1 MDCRKCRASIFIFV
15 KSNLWLSTLVEQGQ
29 QKSLFLVMA
38 YIQMPKFEAC
48 RESLV
53 LLVLLDS
60 SQTKQVGKEK
70 DCVKDPPT
78 LDHTHHCQFP
88 RAFAVRAATAACS
101 GRGWLSSS
109 PSSQGSIGTI
119 PVGSRTTATISCRK
133 LRVWFPL
140 VRKHVALVRAKE
152 KFPQCSKHQ
161 NRTVLGNPMC
171 KWPLHWWTFFQVQQ
185 SDPDLR
191 G

>member
-1 MDCRKCRASIFIFV
+1 MMDCRKCRASIFIFV
-15 KSNLWLSTLVEQGQ
+15 GSCGVEKKMTFYPRGAGPTEESLLVI
-29 QKSLFLVMA
+29 A
-38 YIQMPKFEAC
+38 YIRMPKFEAC

-70 DCVKDPPT
+70 VCVKDPPT

-109 PSSQGSIGTI
+109 PSSQGSIGAI
-119 PVGSRTTATISCRK
+119 PVGPVGSRTTATTSCRK
-133 LRVWFPL
+133 LRV
-140 VRKHVALVRAKE
+140 
-152 KFPQCSKHQ
+152 
-161 NRTVLGNPMC
+161 
-171 KWPLHWWTFFQVQQ
+171 
-185 SDPDLR
+185 
-191 G
+191 